1 MAAGWVF
8 SGGGKGVVGGGVVWE
23 TSEWVW
29 CPNSSVSVGVGLGH
43 GSALGCRLGLGYG
56 EAVSTKQLN
65 AEPSQQH
72 SRSAQPDCNSCCWQ
86 QKGSR
91 GEGRGG
97 DLLPEQTIARTKPWC
112 YFLQP

>member
-29 CPNSSVSVGVGLGH
+29 CPSSSVSVGVGLGH

-91 GEGRGG
+91 GEGGG